1 MVNVDLITVLN
12 CQCELGEGAYYGH
25 RLQRAFWVDIYGCR
39 IHSMDW
45 QSQQTETISVP
56 EPVCWIKET
65 AEGQLIAGFASGIY
79 TLDTNLQPQTLVWQ
93 LPEAEKHNRLNDAK
107 VDRQGNLYFGT
118 MDKSE
123 QSDSGNLYLLN
134 NVKAAQII
142 DSGYVVSNGPAFD
155 PAGNI
160 IYSVSSKERVIFA
173 VTLDENQNVIA
184 KRPHIHLPPSQGY
197 PDGLTVD
204 SEGNLWVCAWD
215 GNAVLRFAPDGTLLQ
230 TVRFPIPRVTSIT
243 FAGPQLEHIIVTTA
257 RTGLSESALI
267 DSPDSGNTFVLKTT
281 ARGIKDKMANLDT
294 NVAAF

>member
-12 CQCELGEGAYYGH
+12 CQCELGEGAYYSH

-45 QSQQTETISVP
+45 QSQQTKTTSVP

-79 TLDTNLQPQTLVWQ
+79 TLDKNLQPQTLVWQ
-93 LPEAEKHNRLNDAK
+93 LPEKEKHNRLNDAK

-123 QSDSGNLYLLN
+123 QSESGHLYLLN
-134 NVKAAQII
+134 KVKAAQII

-160 IYSVSSKERVIFA
+160 IYSVSSKERIIFA
-173 VTLDENQNVIA
+173 VTLDENQNVKS
-184 KRPHIHLPPSQGY
+184 KRPHIHLSPSQGY
-197 PDGLTVD
+197 PDGVTVD
-204 SEGNLWVCAWD
+204 GEGNLWVCAWD
-215 GNAVLRFAPDGTLLQ
+215 GNAILRFAPDGTLLQ
-230 TVRFPIPRVTSIT
+230 TLRFPVPRVTSIA
-243 FAGPQLEHIIVTTA
+243 FAGPHLDHIIVTSA
-257 RTGLSESALI
+257 RTGLDQYSLDLA
-267 DSPDSGNTFVLKTT
+267 PQSGNTFLFKT
-281 ARGIKDKMANLDT
+281 APIGIADKPANIT
-294 NVAAF
+294 GA